1 MVFGNDDSFVDR
13 HSEMKII
20 EIVQV
25 LVQSPLILFNLV
37 QSHISTCRSY
47 YKCEIELDGIK
58 SNEIEQVLALF
69 QLFSFHCGGQ
79 QMNGCVRLTA
89 L

>member
-37 QSHISTCRSY
+37 QSHAKYVQVTIS
-47 YKCEIELDGIK
+47 
-58 SNEIEQVLALF
+58 
-69 QLFSFHCGGQ
+69 
-79 QMNGCVRLTA
+79 MRLN
-89 L
+89 

>member
-25 LVQSPLILFNLV
+25 LVQSPLILFHLV
-37 QSHISTCRSY
+37 QSHINNNFYMCLR
-47 YKCEIELDGIK
+47 EIELD
-58 SNEIEQVLALF
+58 
-69 QLFSFHCGGQ
+69 
-79 QMNGCVRLTA
+79 
-89 L
+89 

>member
-37 QSHISTCRSY
+37 QNHTSICT
-47 YKCEIELDGIK
+47 
-58 SNEIEQVLALF
+58 N
-69 QLFSFHCGGQ
+69 
-79 QMNGCVRLTA
+79 VRLNYIEGD
-89 L
+89 

>member
-25 LVQSPLILFNLV
+25 LVQSPLIFFNLV
-37 QSHISTCRSY
+37 QSHVSKCTSY
-47 YKCEIELDGIK
+47 YKCEIEL
-58 SNEIEQVLALF
+58 N
-69 QLFSFHCGGQ
+69 
-79 QMNGCVRLTA
+79 
-89 L
+89 

>member
-20 EIVQV
+20 EIVEV
-25 LVQSPLILFNLV
+25 LVQCPSILFNLV
-37 QSHISTCRSY
+37 QSHAYSNLYMCLHV
-47 YKCEIELDGIK
+47 IELDWIK
-58 SNEIEQVLALF
+58 LKEIEQVLALF
-69 QLFSFHCGGQ
+69 QLFSFHYGGQ